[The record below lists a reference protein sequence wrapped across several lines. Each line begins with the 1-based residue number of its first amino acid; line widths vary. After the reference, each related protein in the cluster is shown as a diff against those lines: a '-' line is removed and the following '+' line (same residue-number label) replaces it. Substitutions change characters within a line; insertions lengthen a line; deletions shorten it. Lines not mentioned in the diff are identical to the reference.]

1 MTICLH
7 TDLHRSRQVFTATEQ
22 SEAASAAPDVGDK
35 SSRRSST
42 SAIGVRES
50 DLAIEPRMRTPLR
63 HALVAHFH
71 ARGFQPCFI
80 DPSPRFVLTL
90 VSEWQFAPF
99 WPSYASLN
107 PILTQALSHFTSTR
121 LRAEALEERC
131 LRPCRLVWP
140 YHAACCLCP
149 QPRECTK

>member
-1 MTICLH
+1 MLIRPACTLNQVTHRYCRPLLSSH
-7 TDLHRSRQVFTATEQ
+7 SLACDLRYLVC
-22 SEAASAAPDVGDK
+22 P
-35 SSRRSST
+35 
-42 SAIGVRES
+42 
-50 DLAIEPRMRTPLR
+50 PRMRTPLR

-149 QPRECTK
+149 QPREYNK